1 VWFKKF
7 NSEVF
12 MATKKAPQT
21 TATSGAAAAPALAPV
36 TAAPK
41 KRSTTK
47 KSAAEAAAP
56 APKKAAAKKV
66 APVAAKAEPVIAFT
80 MLQDEIRTEAYSY
93 FIQREYRTGD
103 PTADWHRAEETVL
116 RRYGL
121 R

>member
-1 VWFKKF
+1 
-7 NSEVF
+7 

-21 TATSGAAAAPALAPV
+21 SATSGAAAAPALAPV

-41 KRSTTK
+41 KRS
-47 KSAAEAAAP
+47 
-56 APKKAAAKKV
+56 APKKTETVTAAPKAAAAKKATPVV
-66 APVAAKAEPVIAFT
+66 AKPEPVIEFT
-80 MLQDEIRTEAYSY
+80 VLQDEIRTEAYSY
-93 FIQREYRTGD
+93 FIQREYRAGD